1 MKKITVADILNLDA
15 LKEARI
21 VAGKEGLQREVRYV
35 NVIDK
40 PPSSTNH
47 ETDAHYNDIYL
58 SYLYFATLDKKFFDT
73 IYEHLIE
80 NHAAALIIFDE
91 YIQQLPEKYI
101 HLFNKAKIPVAF
113 IDYHTPY
120 SLIISS
126 IIEFRIHNEQCKNI
140 EDKLFS
146 LTGSRI
152 SQDEKMTI
160 MRELN
165 PNFEKNAIALFAID
179 HTNPT
184 SMPSRILNLSNTI
197 AQNTRAFIAEYRGGL
212 LTILTFSDSR
222 TNDIEQAIQN
232 TIASIHQHLPEAS
245 IGISDLR
252 PLPTLGTAIS
262 QSYTALSS
270 GRAAAGEVVF
280 YRELGISRILLALYN
295 TPALE
300 DFYRDMTEP
309 ILKSDHESNG
319 QLFQTMLC
327 FASHD
332 MDYKKTAQA
341 MYVHENTV
349 RYRINKVKE
358 LIPYGNSE
366 VDFHDTLSMTYKI
379 YLIKSF

>member
-1 MKKITVADILNLDA
+1 
-15 LKEARI
+15 
-21 VAGKEGLQREVRYV
+21 
-35 NVIDK
+35 
-40 PPSSTNH
+40 
-47 ETDAHYNDIYL
+47 
-58 SYLYFATLDKKFFDT
+58 
-73 IYEHLIE
+73 
-80 NHAAALIIFDE
+80 
-91 YIQQLPEKYI
+91 
-101 HLFNKAKIPVAF
+101 
-113 IDYHTPY
+113 
-120 SLIISS
+120 
-126 IIEFRIHNEQCKNI
+126 
-140 EDKLFS
+140 
-146 LTGSRI
+146 
-152 SQDEKMTI
+152 
-160 MRELN
+160 
-165 PNFEKNAIALFAID
+165 
-179 HTNPT
+179 
-184 SMPSRILNLSNTI
+184 MPSRMLNLSNTI

-222 TNDIEQAIQN
+222 INDAEQAVQN
-232 TIASIHQHLPEAS
+232 TIASIHQYLPEAS

-270 GRAAAGEVVF
+270 GRASAGEVVF

-349 RYRINKVKE
+349 RYRINKIKE